1 MSLKRGRRRWGDGK
15 QTLKM
20 AENAL
25 KQDPAADPLVLLLT
39 EAWLHACERG
49 GLFPGDLNKSCYK
62 GGPVFSLVKWM
73 EASFCSRS

>member
-1 MSLKRGRRRWGDGK
+1 MSLKRGRGRWVDGK

-49 GLFPGDLNKSCYK
+49 GLFPGDLNKSCLR
-62 GGPVFSLVKWM
+62 GDQFSPW
-73 EASFCSRS
+73 